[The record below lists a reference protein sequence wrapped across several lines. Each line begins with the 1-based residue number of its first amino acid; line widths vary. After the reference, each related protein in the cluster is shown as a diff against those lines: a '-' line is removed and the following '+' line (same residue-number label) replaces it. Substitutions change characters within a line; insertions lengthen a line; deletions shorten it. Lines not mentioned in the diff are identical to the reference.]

1 MNKFLAGLAMAASAA
16 AFSGVAQGTE
26 AEFLRSLDG
35 NWSGRG
41 SVKVN
46 TDSPSITVNCKL
58 ASDATSNSIV
68 LDGNCVGLVVF
79 SRAIGARL
87 KTDGKS
93 YTGTYIGS
101 GTGPAGLNG
110 KRSGNSL
117 NLGIRWAK
125 KVNGDRS
132 ARMKLEKVG
141 ANGMRL
147 TTVDTDPKTGK
158 SVTTSLINLR
168 RL

>member
-1 MNKFLAGLAMAASAA
+1 MKKFLASLVLCGLRADFRRHCA
-16 AFSGVAQGTE
+16 
-26 AEFLRSLDG
+26 
-35 NWSGRG
+35 SGRSRLPAVAG
-41 SVKVN
+41 RQLERQGVGQGRRRL
-46 TDSPSITVNCKL
+46 PSISVNCKF
-58 ASDATSNSIV
+58 ASDTTDNSMK

-125 KVNGDRS
+125 NVNGDRT
-132 ARMKLEKVG
+132 AKMKLEKVG

-158 SVTTSLINLR
+158 SVTTSQINLR